1 MRRLRPGLIC
11 LVCLGLLL
19 GVDQAHGALAFKG
32 EAQVAGDYITLSHL
46 ADLPPEVAQKCG
58 AAPVWSAPPPGEV
71 YTLTQEFLRHR
82 LGELGL
88 LDFLEGA
95 ALPAAIQ
102 VRQTGVPLKGEEV
115 AAVFRRYIQEHS
127 PYPPTNLSIE
137 VSPLK
142 EVVLLPN
149 SQVSLAPVPPRSDKL
164 MGEVTLEMII
174 MHQGQPFKRL
184 KVSGMVRLKRLVVC
198 ASRPLR
204 PQNTIGPEDVQ
215 VLPREVMGNADDF
228 FISADQVVGHI
239 LAKGVGP
246 QEIITTR
253 HLSNQPIIKRGD
265 NVTVVL
271 DQDGLEVSTRGVAQ
285 EQGYPGKT
293 IRLVNPKSKK
303 EIQGLVLD
311 AKTVKVQL

>member
-19 GVDQAHGALAFKG
+19 GVDQAHGGLAFKG

>member
-1 MRRLRPGLIC
+1 MRRLRFGLIC

-32 EAQVAGDYITLSHL
+32 EAQVAGDYITLAHL

-58 AAPVWSAPPPGEV
+58 SAPVWSAPPPGEV

-82 LGELGL
+82 LGEMGL
-88 LDFLEGA
+88 LNFLESA
-95 ALPAAIQ
+95 DLPAAIQ
-102 VRQTGVPLKGEEV
+102 VRQTGAPLKGEEV

-127 PYPPTNLSIE
+127 PYPPNNLSIE

-142 EVVLLPN
+142 EVVILPD
-149 SQVSLAPVPPRSDKL
+149 SLVSLAPVPPRNDKL
-164 MGEVTLEMII
+164 LGDVTLEMVI

-184 KVSGMVRLKRLVVC
+184 KVSGIVRLKRLVVC
-198 ASRPLR
+198 ATRPLR

-215 VLPREVMGNADDF
+215 VLPREVTGNADDF
-228 FISADQVVGHI
+228 FISKDQVVGHI
-239 LAKGVGP
+239 LAKAVGP
-246 QEIITTR
+246 QEILTTR

-271 DQDGLEVSTRGVAQ
+271 DQDGLEVSTKGVAQ

-293 IRLVNPKSKK
+293 IRLLNPKSKK